1 MLALFDDY
9 VGMEWFFL
17 LCALIGGTLFTIRL
31 ILQFVGGDTD
41 MDADG
46 DIDIDVDMDGD
57 VDVGDG
63 GDSDI
68 SFKLLSLQGITSF
81 ALMFGLVGLA
91 MMRQSGQNE
100 IRALVAATAAG
111 SVTFWLMQWIFNK
124 AKVLQSSGNIK
135 MKNAVGK
142 EGDVYLTIHPHGT
155 GKVRVSVQNH
165 LKVWEATTGSN
176 QEIKTGERVRV
187 TGVVSGNVLVV
198 EKLTN

>member
-1 MLALFDDY
+1 MLAMFDDY

-17 LCALIGGTLFTIRL
+17 LCALIGGTLFMVRL
-31 ILQFVGGDTD
+31 VLQFVGGDTD

-46 DIDIDVDMDGD
+46 DIDIDMDGD

-63 GDSDI
+63 GDTDI

-91 MMRQSGQNE
+91 MMRQSGRNA
-100 IRALVAATAAG
+100 IWALVAATVAG
-111 SVTFWLMQWIFNK
+111 SATFWLMQWIFNK

-155 GKVRVSVQNH
+155 GKVRVSIQNH
-165 LKVWEATTGSN
+165 LKVWNATTDSN
-176 QEIKTGERVRV
+176 HEIKTGERVRV
-187 TGVVSGNVLVV
+187 TGVVSGTVLVV
-198 EKLTN
+198 EKVD

>member
-17 LCALIGGTLFTIRL
+17 LCALIGGTLFMIRL
-31 ILQFVGGDTD
+31 VLQFVGGDTD

-91 MMRQSGQNE
+91 MMRQSGQDA
-100 IRALVAATAAG
+100 IRALVAATVAG
-111 SVTFWLMQWIFNK
+111 SATFWLMKWIFNK

-135 MKNAVGK
+135 MKNAIGK
-142 EGDVYLTIHPHGT
+142 EGDVYLAIPPHGT
-155 GKVRVSVQNH
+155 GKARVSVQNH
-165 LKVWEATTGSN
+165 LKVWNATTDSN

>member
-17 LCALIGGTLFTIRL
+17 LCALIGGTLFVIRL

-41 MDADG
+41 MDVDG

-57 VDVGDG
+57 VDADAG
-63 GDSDI
+63 GDSDV
-68 SFKLLSLQGITSF
+68 SFKMLSLQGITSF

-91 MMRQSGQNE
+91 MMRQSGQDA

-111 SVTFWLMQWIFNK
+111 SATFWLMKWLFNK

-142 EGDVYLTIHPHGT
+142 EGDVYLTIPSHGT
-155 GKVRVSVQNH
+155 GKARVSVQNH
-165 LKVWEATTGSN
+165 LKVWEATTNSN

-198 EKLTN
+198 EKVD

>member
-1 MLALFDDY
+1 MLAMFDDY

-17 LCALIGGTLFTIRL
+17 LCAVIGGTLFMIRL
-31 ILQFVGGDTD
+31 VLQFVGGDTD
-41 MDADG
+41 MDVDG

-57 VDVGDG
+57 IDADAG
-63 GDSDI
+63 GDSDV
-68 SFKLLSLQGITSF
+68 SFRLLSLQGITSF

-91 MMRQSGQNE
+91 MMRQSGRNA
-100 IRALVAATAAG
+100 IWALVAATVAG
-111 SVTFWLMQWIFNK
+111 SATFWLMQWIFNK

-142 EGDVYLTIHPHGT
+142 EGDVYLTIPSHGT
-155 GKVRVSVQNH
+155 GKARVSIQDH
-165 LKVWEATTGSN
+165 LKVWEATTNSN

-198 EKLTN
+198 EKVD

>member
-17 LCALIGGTLFTIRL
+17 LCALIGGTLFMIRL
-31 ILQFVGGDTD
+31 ILQFVGGGSD

-57 VDVGDG
+57 VDVGVG

-91 MMRQSGQNE
+91 MMRQSGQDA
-100 IRALVAATAAG
+100 IRALVAATVAG
-111 SVTFWLMQWIFNK
+111 SATFWLMKWIFNK

-135 MKNAVGK
+135 MKNAIGK
-142 EGDVYLTIHPHGT
+142 EGDVYLAIPPHGT
-155 GKVRVSVQNH
+155 GKARVSVQNH
-165 LKVWEATTGSN
+165 LKVWNATTDSN

>member
-1 MLALFDDY
+1 MLAMFDDY

-17 LCALIGGTLFTIRL
+17 LCALIGGTLFMIRL
-31 ILQFVGGDTD
+31 VLQFVGGDTD

-46 DIDIDVDMDGD
+46 DIDIDMDGD

-63 GDSDI
+63 GDTDI

-91 MMRQSGQNE
+91 MMRQSGQNA
-100 IRALVAATAAG
+100 IWALVAATVAG
-111 SVTFWLMQWIFNK
+111 SATFWLMQWIFNK

-135 MKNAVGK
+135 IKNAVGK
-142 EGDVYLTIHPHGT
+142 GGDVYLTIHPHGT

-165 LKVWEATTGSN
+165 LKVWEATTNSN
-176 QEIKTGERVRV
+176 QEIKTGERIRV
-187 TGVVSGNVLVV
+187 TDVVSGNVLVV

>member
-1 MLALFDDY
+1 MLAMFDDY

-17 LCALIGGTLFTIRL
+17 LCALIGGTLFMIRFV
-31 ILQFVGGDTD
+31 LQFVGGDTD

-46 DIDIDVDMDGD
+46 DIDIDMDGD

-63 GDSDI
+63 GDTDI

-100 IRALVAATAAG
+100 IRALVAATVAG

-135 MKNAVGK
+135 MKNAIGK

-165 LKVWEATTGSN
+165 LKVWNATTGSN

>member
-1 MLALFDDY
+1 MLAMFDDY

-17 LCALIGGTLFTIRL
+17 LCALIGGTLFMVRL
-31 ILQFVGGDTD
+31 VLQFVGGDTD

-46 DIDIDVDMDGD
+46 DIDIDMDGD

-91 MMRQSGQNE
+91 MMRQSGQNA
-100 IRALVAATAAG
+100 IWALVAATVAG
-111 SVTFWLMQWIFNK
+111 SATFWLMQWIFNK

-135 MKNAVGK
+135 IKNAVGK
-142 EGDVYLTIHPHGT
+142 EGNVYLTIHPHGT

-165 LKVWEATTGSN
+165 LKVWEATTNSN
-176 QEIKTGERVRV
+176 QEIKTGERIRV
-187 TGVVSGNVLVV
+187 TDVVSGNVLVV